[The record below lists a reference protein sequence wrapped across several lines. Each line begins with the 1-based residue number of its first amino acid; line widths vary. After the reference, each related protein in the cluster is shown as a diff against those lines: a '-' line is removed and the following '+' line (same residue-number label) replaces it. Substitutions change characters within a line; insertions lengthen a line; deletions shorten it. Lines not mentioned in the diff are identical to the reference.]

1 MTQNEMILDHLTT
14 HPNGIT
20 PREAEDRFGCMRL
33 ASRISD
39 LRDMGHNISKE
50 WETHKNRF
58 GRRVTYA
65 RYKLVVDGDKT
76 GNP

>member
-1 MTQNEMILDHLTT
+1 MTQNEMIIEHLKT

-20 PREAEDRFGCMRL
+20 PREAEDRFGCM
-33 ASRISD
+33 
-39 LRDMGHNISKE
+39 KTE
-50 WETHKNRF
+50 FETRKNRY